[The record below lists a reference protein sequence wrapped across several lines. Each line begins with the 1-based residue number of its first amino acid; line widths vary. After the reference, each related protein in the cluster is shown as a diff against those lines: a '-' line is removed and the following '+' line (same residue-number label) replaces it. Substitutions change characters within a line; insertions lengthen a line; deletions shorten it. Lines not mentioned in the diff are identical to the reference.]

1 LAEERE
7 PEPEK
12 KAERPREAY
21 EYYLSRP
28 PELEPDRFEEG
39 FTVKTV
45 MGALF
50 VGFIMMP
57 GSIYLGLLVGRELG
71 AAAEWT
77 TIILFNEVARRSFTT
92 MRRQELYLIF
102 YMAGGLMSVGGI
114 ALSGGPF
121 AGWIWNQYL
130 VRSPAAAQFG
140 ISNEI
145 PHWVVPGPN
154 SEAITK
160 RLLWHRDWYAPE
172 GLGFWL
178 SPLFLLLIG
187 GVIGRLQW
195 IGSGYFLFRT
205 TSDVERLPF
214 PFAPIAAQGAT
225 ALAEVSAEKET
236 WRWPVFSVGA
246 MIGLSYGFIYVAVP
260 VFTGAF
266 LTAPLMLIKIPFID
280 LTPNTE
286 GVFPAA
292 QWALGTDL
300 GAILAGFVVPYPIV
314 IGGFI
319 SAIVTNTLITPTMYR
334 VGASQTPN
342 RFFPDWRQ
350 GMDLIQTNIATN
362 IDFWMSI
369 GIGIAFAIAIIGFF
383 AVGRNL
389 LKGKRDRREAGLVIP
404 PGRGDFPLWVAVL
417 MWFVATTGTVIL
429 AHVLIPRFPLWI
441 LLVFGYFWSPINSYV
456 SARLVGITG
465 RGVGIPYLKEAAF
478 ILSGYKGIDI
488 WFAPIPLYDYG
499 GSAQS
504 FREFELTGTRFISI
518 LKAEVFMYFLLT
530 LCSFLFWSF
539 YWRLGPIPS
548 PTYPYAQTFW
558 PMGATMQSLWVT
570 ATREQKSWL
579 LEAIKT
585 PLLGPD
591 RPPLVESGLVG
602 ALALYGI
609 VVGGLKMT
617 PMWFYGLIGGVGAP
631 PSGSIPMA
639 VGAVLGRFYFAK
651 RFGFRTWQLYGPVM
665 LAGYACGTGLIGM
678 FSIALAIIFK
688 AVRVL
693 PY

>member
-1 LAEERE
+1 LAEERT
-7 PEPEK
+7 PEPAQKEEHK
-12 KAERPREAY
+12 DAY
-21 EYYLSRP
+21 QYYLSRP
-28 PELEPDRFEEG
+28 PELEPDHFEDG

-102 YMAGGLMSVGGI
+102 YMAGGLMSIGGI

-140 ISNEI
+140 ISHEI
-145 PHWVVPGPN
+145 PHWVVPPPD
-154 SEAITK
+154 SPAIIHRTF
-160 RLLWHRDWYAPE
+160 LHRDWYNPPQ
-172 GLGFWL
+172 LGFWL
-178 SPLFLLLIG
+178 SPLFLLLVG

-195 IGSGYFLFRT
+195 IGAGYFLFRT

-225 ALAEVSAEKET
+225 ALAEVSSEQET

-246 MIGLSYGFIYVAVP
+246 MIGLSYGFLYIAIP

-266 LTAPLMLIKIPFID
+266 LTAPVMLIRIPFID
-280 LTPNTE
+280 LTQNTE

-300 GAILAGFVVPYPIV
+300 GAILAGFVVPYPVV

-319 SAIVTNTLITPTMYR
+319 TNVVTNTLITPTMYR
-334 VGASQTPN
+334 LGTHYTPN
-342 RFFPDWRQ
+342 RYFPNWRQ
-350 GMDLIQTNIATN
+350 GMDYIQTGIATG

-369 GIGIAFAIAIIGFF
+369 GIGIAFAIAVIGFF
-383 AVGRNL
+383 AVGKGL
-389 LKGKRDRREAGLVIP
+389 LKKERDRREAGLVIP

-417 MWFVATTGTVIL
+417 MWGVATTGTVTL
-429 AHVLIPRFPLWI
+429 CHTLIPKFPLWI
-441 LLVFGYFWSPINSYV
+441 LLIFAYIWSPINSYI

-504 FREFELTGTRFISI
+504 FREFELTGTRFTSI
-518 LKAEVFMYFLLT
+518 LKAEAFMFFLLT
-530 LCSFLFWSF
+530 ACSFLFWSF
-539 YWRLGPIPS
+539 FWRLGPIPS
-548 PTYPYAQTFW
+548 PTYPYAQTYW
-558 PMGATMQSLWVT
+558 PLGATMQSLWVT

-579 LEAIKT
+579 LDAIKT
-585 PLLGPD
+585 WALPGN
-591 RPPLVESGLVG
+591 RPPLVESGFVG
-602 ALALYGI
+602 ALALYVV

-617 PMWFYGLIGGVGAP
+617 SMWFYGLVGGIGAP
-631 PSGSIPMA
+631 ATGSIPMA
-639 VGAVLGRFYFAK
+639 FGAVLGRFYFAK
-651 RFGFRTWQLYGPVM
+651 RFGFRTWQLYGPVL

>member
-1 LAEERE
+1 LAEDRT
-7 PEPEK
+7 PEPAKGDEHPK
-12 KAERPREAY
+12 DAY
-21 EYYLSRP
+21 QYYLSRP
-28 PELEPDRFEEG
+28 PELEPDHFEEG

-71 AAAEWT
+71 PAAEWT

-102 YMAGGLMSVGGI
+102 YMAGGLMSIGGV
-114 ALSGGPF
+114 ALAGGPF

-130 VRSPAAAQFG
+130 VRSPAAQTFG
-140 ISNEI
+140 IANDI
-145 PHWVVPGPN
+145 PRWVVPAPD

-160 RLLWHRDWYAPE
+160 RLLWHRDWYSPE

-195 IGSGYFLFRT
+195 IGAGYMLFRA

-225 ALAEVSAEKET
+225 ALAEVGSEKET

-246 MIGLSYGFIYVAVP
+246 MIGLAYGFIYVAVP

-266 LTAPLMLIKIPFID
+266 LTQPLMLIRIPFID
-280 LTPNTE
+280 LTANTE

-300 GAILAGFVVPYPIV
+300 GAILVGFVVPYPIV

-319 SAIVTNTLITPTMYR
+319 STVLTNTVITPTMYR
-334 VGASQTPN
+334 IGASETPN

-350 GMDLIQTNIATN
+350 GMDFIQTGIITG

-369 GIGIAFAIAIIGFF
+369 GIGIAFAIAIIGFGT
-383 AVGRNL
+383 VIKQLLTGR
-389 LKGKRDRREAGLVIP
+389 RDRREAGLVIP
-404 PGRGDFPLWVAVL
+404 PGRGDFPLWVAAL
-417 MWFVATTGTVIL
+417 MWFVSTTGVVIL
-429 AHVLIPRFPLWI
+429 AHVLIPRFPVWI
-441 LLVFGYFWSPINSYV
+441 LLVFGYAWSPLNCYV
-456 SARLVGITG
+456 SARLQGITG
-465 RGVGIPYLKEAAF
+465 RGVGIPFLREAAF

-488 WFAPIPLYDYG
+488 WFAPIPLYDFG
-499 GSAQS
+499 ASAQA
-504 FREFELTGTRFISI
+504 FREFELTGTKFTSI
-518 LKAEVFMYFLLT
+518 LKAEVLMFFLLT
-530 LCSFLFWSF
+530 GCSFVFWSF

-558 PMGATMQSLWVT
+558 PVNSMMQALWVT
-570 ATREQKSWL
+570 ATREQKTWL
-579 LEAIKT
+579 LDAIKT
-585 PLLGPD
+585 PLLDPG
-591 RPPLVESGLVG
+591 RPPLVETGLVG
-602 ALALYGI
+602 GLALYGI
-609 VVGGLKMT
+609 MVAGLKMT
-617 PMWFYGLIGGVGAP
+617 PMWFYGLVGGIGHP
-631 PSGSIPMA
+631 PSGAIPTA
-639 VGAVLGRFYFAK
+639 IGAVLGRFYFAR
-651 RFGFRTWQLYGPVM
+651 RFGFRTWQLYGPVL
-665 LAGYACGTGLIGM
+665 LAGYACGMGLIGM
-678 FSIALAIIFK
+678 FAISLAIIFK

>member
-1 LAEERE
+1 LADDRI
-7 PEPEK
+7 PEPTKGEEPK
-12 KAERPREAY
+12 EAFQ
-21 EYYLSRP
+21 YYLSRP

-57 GSIYLGLLVGRELG
+57 GSIYLGLLVGRDLG
-71 AAAEWT
+71 PAAEWT

-92 MRRQELYLIF
+92 MRRQELYLIY
-102 YMAGGLMSVGGI
+102 YMAGGLVSIGMV
-114 ALSGGPF
+114 ALAGGPF

-130 VRSPAAAQFG
+130 VRSPGAAQFG
-140 ISNEI
+140 ITNEI
-145 PHWVVPGPN
+145 PRWVVPSPD

-160 RLLWHRDWYAPE
+160 RLLWHRDWYSPE

-187 GVIGRLQW
+187 DVIGKLQW
-195 IGSGYFLFRT
+195 LGAGYILFRT

-225 ALAEVSAEKET
+225 ALAEVSADKES

-266 LTAPLMLIKIPFID
+266 LTEPLMLIKIPFID
-280 LTPNTE
+280 LTQNTE

-300 GAILAGFVVPYPIV
+300 GGILAGFVVPYPV
-314 IGGFI
+314 VVGAFI
-319 SAIVTNTLITPTMYR
+319 TNMLTNVAITPTMYR
-334 VGASQTPN
+334 IGASETPN
-342 RFFPDWRQ
+342 RFFPNWRQ
-350 GMDLIQTNIATN
+350 GMDFIQTGIATG

-383 AVGRNL
+383 AVGKSL
-389 LKGKRDRREAGLVIP
+389 LKGRCDRREAGLVIP
-404 PGRGDFPLWVAVL
+404 PGRGDFPLWLGVL

-429 AHVLIPRFPLWI
+429 CHKLIPRFPLWI
-441 LLVFGYFWSPINSYV
+441 LLVFGYAWTPFNSYV
-456 SARLVGITG
+456 SARLQGITG
-465 RGVGIPYLKEAAF
+465 RGVGIPFLREAAF

-488 WFAPIPLYDYG
+488 WFAPIPLHDYG
-499 GSAQS
+499 ASAQA
-504 FREFELTGTRFISI
+504 FREFELTGTKFTSI
-518 LKAEVFMYFLLT
+518 IKAQIFMFFLLT
-530 LCSFLFWSF
+530 FCSFLFWSF

-548 PTYPYAQTFW
+548 PTYAYAQTFW
-558 PMGATMQSLWVT
+558 PMNATMQALWVT
-570 ATREQKSWL
+570 ATREQKSFL

-585 PLLGPD
+585 PVLDPS

-602 ALALYGI
+602 GLALYGI
-609 VVGGLKMT
+609 LVGIFKMSH
-617 PMWFYGLIGGVGAP
+617 MWFYGLVGGIGGAP
-631 PSGSIPMA
+631 HASIPMA
-639 VGAVLGRFYFAK
+639 IGAVLGRFYFAK
-651 RFGFRTWQLYGPVM
+651 RFGFRTWQLYGPVL